1 MVYNVRD
8 LTRKEVI
15 YMNKKPVTAIIVGAG
30 HRAMVYSEL
39 AKTNPELL
47 RIVGVADPNPV
58 RRKKTM
64 EYFGF
69 GEDMCLDRKSTRL
82 NSSHMA

>member
-1 MVYNVRD
+1 MKKQMVYNVRD

-69 GEDMCLDRKSTRL
+69 GEDMCF
-82 NSSHMA
+82 